1 MVRFHQKH
9 GLAVRCPLSIS
20 FNRSMD
26 LLSFILDALV
36 SSEVQTLLPS
46 EYTILPHKI
55 QWSRLFLVPG
65 FNLFFQIF
73 LETFLFS
80 QDSSSKSTALRYV
93 CVCVCACVCF
103 GQSIHCDM
111 CFFSVG
117 DCHNTNLLLS
127 NSYLTPQLSFPSTK
141 ACIVNL
147 NNFIHTFIPRLF
159 FHTLIHACYYFL

>member
-46 EYTILPHKI
+46 EYTILPHKV

-65 FNLFFQIF
+65 FNYLEPTPCFRPSCFLHHFFQIF
-73 LETFLFS
+73 LENLSLFTGLFF
-80 QDSSSKSTALRYV
+80 KSTALRYM
-93 CVCVCACVCF
+93 CVCVCVCF

-117 DCHNTNLLLS
+117 DCHNTNFTFV
-127 NSYLTPQLSFPSTK
+127 LTP
-141 ACIVNL
+141 I
-147 NNFIHTFIPRLF
+147 
-159 FHTLIHACYYFL
+159 